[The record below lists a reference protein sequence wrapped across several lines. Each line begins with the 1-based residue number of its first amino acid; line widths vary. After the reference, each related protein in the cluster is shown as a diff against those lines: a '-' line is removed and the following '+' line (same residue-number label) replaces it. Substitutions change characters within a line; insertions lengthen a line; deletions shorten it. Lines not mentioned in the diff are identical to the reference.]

1 MMEDAATAEI
11 SRAQLWQWRH
21 HGVSLDDGRK
31 VTGALI
37 NDEIKAQLKVWKDM
51 VGDNFYEA
59 GKYRE
64 AATIL
69 SDLVMAKDLPDFLTT
84 PCYRKFMAD

>member
-1 MMEDAATAEI
+1 M
-11 SRAQLWQWRH
+11 
-21 HGVSLDDGRK
+21 
-31 VTGALI
+31 TGALI
-37 NDEIKAQLKVWKDM
+37 NAEIQTQLAAWKEV

-69 SDLVMAKDLPDFLTT
+69 SDLVMARDLPDFLTT
-84 PCYRKFMAD
+84 PCYRKFMVG